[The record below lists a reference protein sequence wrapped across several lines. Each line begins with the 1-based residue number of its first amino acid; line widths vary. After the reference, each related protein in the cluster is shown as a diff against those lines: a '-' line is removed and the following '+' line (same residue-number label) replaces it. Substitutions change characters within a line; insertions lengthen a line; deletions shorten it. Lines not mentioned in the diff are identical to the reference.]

1 MFPHFLL
8 IAIDLLLIGI
18 KNKKALYI
26 SMIMFAISLYC
37 YGVAIYFVPFFL
49 LVISIYLLKK
59 NEVSKKNI
67 IICILIFSIIAMPMV
82 IFIIISEALKERKNV
97 FDIFLKGAAE
107 GVGISLK
114 IFPTLVGLFVSIGML
129 KSSGILDFI
138 IKIITPILTFLNF
151 PGEVVPLAL
160 LRPISGSASMA
171 IATDI
176 IKNNGVDSFIGIL
189 ASVIMGSTETTLYT
203 IAVYTGSVKVKNT
216 RGIIFAALA
225 ADFTGIMVSLLI
237 CRFMF

>member
-1 MFPHFLL
+1 MK
-8 IAIDLLLIGI
+8 II
-18 KNKKALYI
+18 NYI
-26 SMIMFAISLYC
+26 
-37 YGVAIYFVPFFL
+37 
-49 LVISIYLLKK
+49 
-59 NEVSKKNI
+59 
-67 IICILIFSIIAMPMV
+67 SIIAMPMV

-107 GVGISLK
+107 GVEISLK
-114 IFPTLVGLFVSIGML
+114 IFPTLVG
-129 KSSGILDFI
+129 
-138 IKIITPILTFLNF
+138 NF
-151 PGEVVPLAL
+151 PGEVVPLAW

-171 IATDI
+171 IATAI